1 MTNKILCI
9 LYTHYRTHFRWK
21 MIKIFDLE
29 YEREQC
35 TTWAE
40 TRESQPHGKKMYL
53 WCFILSAFLSA
64 PHFSLS
70 IVDICFF
77 YALEKHDIFRRI
89 QMAARKKKQTVE
101 LCLSASSI
109 YHMRDFNV
117 SILTLFS
124 LKQHAKETYRKWKA
138 LLMQQY
144 RANCTEQKANK
155 IQLKS

>member
-1 MTNKILCI
+1 MYIVYTLQDSLPMKNDKNLWPRIWARTMHDLSWNERITTAREKNVFMVFHPFCLSLCP
-9 LYTHYRTHFRWK
+9 T
-21 MIKIFDLE
+21 
-29 YEREQC
+29 
-35 TTWAE
+35 
-40 TRESQPHGKKMYL
+40 
-53 WCFILSAFLSA
+53 FLSKYSR
-64 PHFSLS
+64 HM
-70 IVDICFF
+70 FF
-77 YALEKHDIFRRI
+77 LRTRKTRYFPSYSNGS
-89 QMAARKKKQTVE
+89 QKKKQTVE